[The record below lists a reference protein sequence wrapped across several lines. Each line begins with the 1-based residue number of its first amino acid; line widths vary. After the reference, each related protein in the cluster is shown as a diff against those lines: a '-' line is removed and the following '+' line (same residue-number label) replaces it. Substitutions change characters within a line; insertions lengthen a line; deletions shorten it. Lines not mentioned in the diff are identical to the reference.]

1 MDSCATVEDVRRLW
15 RALTPEEEER
25 ASALLQ
31 KVSSILRSEADK
43 VGKDLDLMIQQKPY
57 LADVATSVT
66 VDVVARALA
75 TPTNQEPVSQ
85 FTESAMGYSYSGTY
99 LVPGGGVFIKNAELA
114 RLGLKRQKMGGMKL
128 WGDSEE
134 YL

>member
-1 MDSCATVEDVRRLW
+1 MDNFATTEDIRTLC

-134 YL
+134 

>member
-1 MDSCATVEDVRRLW
+1 MDNFATIEDIRTLW

-43 VGKDLDLMIQQKPY
+43 VGKDLDLMIKQKPY

-99 LVPGGGVFIKNAELA
+99 LVPGGGVFIKKAELA

>member
-1 MDSCATVEDVRRLW
+1 MDNFATIEDIRTLW

-25 ASALLQ
+25 ASALIQ

-66 VDVVARALA
+66 VDVVARALQ

-134 YL
+134 

>member
-1 MDSCATVEDVRRLW
+1 MDNFATTEDIRKLW

-99 LVPGGGVFIKNAELA
+99 LVPGGGVFIKKAELA
-114 RLGLKRQKMGGMKL
+114 RLGLKRQKIGGMKL

-134 YL
+134 

>member
-1 MDSCATVEDVRRLW
+1 MDNFATIEDIRTLW

-25 ASALLQ
+25 ASALIQ

-57 LADVATSVT
+57 LADVAASVT

-99 LVPGGGVFIKNAELA
+99 LVPGGGVFIKKAELA

-134 YL
+134 

>member
-1 MDSCATVEDVRRLW
+1 MDNFATTEDIRTLW

-25 ASALLQ
+25 ASALIQ

-128 WGDSEE
+128 WGDSE
-134 YL
+134 

>member
-1 MDSCATVEDVRRLW
+1 MDNFATIEDIRTLW

-75 TPTNQEPVSQ
+75 TPTNQAPVSQ

-99 LVPGGGVFIKNAELA
+99 LVPGGGVFIKKSELA

>member
-1 MDSCATVEDVRRLW
+1 MDNFATIEDIRTLW

-99 LVPGGGVFIKNAELA
+99 LVPGGGVFIKKAELA

-128 WGDSEE
+128 WGESEE

>member
-1 MDSCATVEDVRRLW
+1 MDNFATTEDIRKLW
-15 RALTPEEEER
+15 RALTPEEEDR

-134 YL
+134 

>member
-1 MDSCATVEDVRRLW
+1 MDNFATIEDIRKLW

-25 ASALLQ
+25 ASALIQ

>member
-1 MDSCATVEDVRRLW
+1 MDNFATIEDIRTLW

-66 VDVVARALA
+66 VDVVARALS

-99 LVPGGGVFIKNAELA
+99 LVPGGGVFIKKAELA

-134 YL
+134 HL